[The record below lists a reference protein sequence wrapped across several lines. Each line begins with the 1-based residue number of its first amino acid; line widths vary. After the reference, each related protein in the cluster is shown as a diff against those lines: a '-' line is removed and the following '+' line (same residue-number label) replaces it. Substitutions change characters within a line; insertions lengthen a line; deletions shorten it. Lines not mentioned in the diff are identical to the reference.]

1 MNWQNCHKMI
11 FVGLSDSYEQYYQA
25 VRRCW
30 RFGQSEPA
38 DWNFKVF
45 KEVFLSCQDI
55 RRLGSAALDMAY
67 VACGRVDAFFEAILQ
82 PWDFSAAKLLIE
94 EAGGKVTDFAG
105 KELPVGMPGAVLAGN
120 GKINEELLRILS
132 EK

>member
-1 MNWQNCHKMI
+1 MCGW
-11 FVGLSDSYEQYYQA
+11 LQA
-25 VRRCW
+25 GFCLLYT
-30 RFGQSEPA
+30 S
-38 DWNFKVF
+38 
-45 KEVFLSCQDI
+45 
-55 RRLGSAALDMAY
+55 
-67 VACGRVDAFFEAILQ
+67 LQ

-105 KELPVGMPGAVLAGN
+105 KKLPVGMPGAVLAGN

>member
-1 MNWQNCHKMI
+1 M
-11 FVGLSDSYEQYYQA
+11 
-25 VRRCW
+25 
-30 RFGQSEPA
+30 
-38 DWNFKVF
+38 
-45 KEVFLSCQDI
+45 
-55 RRLGSAALDMAY
+55 
-67 VACGRVDAFFEAILQ
+67 Q

-120 GKINEELLRILS
+120 GKTNEELLRILS